1 VEIKGDAKSYDKTT
15 TIISARYMTKYPK
28 SKIVKFSI
36 LIIFEIRIV
45 SILENTPTIE
55 KPMTVCF
62 DISFCDMSI
71 YLIFFWSFSDR
82 RLHIAMGKFQKFFSI
97 THIL

>member
-1 VEIKGDAKSYDKTT
+1 MEIKGDAKSYDKTT

-45 SILENTPTIE
+45 SIFRNMPTIE
-55 KPMTVCF
+55 KP
-62 DISFCDMSI
+62 
-71 YLIFFWSFSDR
+71 
-82 RLHIAMGKFQKFFSI
+82 
-97 THIL
+97 